1 MATRFRKSV
10 KIAPGVRL
18 NVNKG
23 SVGISAGVKGARV
36 SANSN
41 GRVTRSVGIPGTG
54 LYDVE
59 TVKSGKTSNI
69 QQSQSDG
76 IAGSAAIMPKEKKS
90 HFVLFLVLAVIL
102 VLSGFY
108 GFADSNYSGGAL
120 CLLLGGVFG
129 FLAFRAKKKKKIVS

>member
-54 LYDVE
+54 LYDVK
-59 TVKSGKTSNI
+59 TVKSGKTSSN
-69 QQSQSDG
+69 QQIPSGDTV
-76 IAGSAAIMPKEKKS
+76 GSTAALPREKKT
-90 HFVLFLVLAVIL
+90 HFVLFLVLAVIF

-108 GFADSNYSGGAL
+108 GLADANYSGGVL

-129 FLAFRAKKKKKIVS
+129 FLAFRAKKKNKATS

>member
-41 GRVTRSVGIPGTG
+41 GRVTRSVGVPGTG
-54 LYDVE
+54 LYDVK
-59 TVKSGKTSNI
+59 TVKSGKSSGI
-69 QQSQSDG
+69 QQANSG
-76 IAGSAAIMPKEKKS
+76 GVAGSASAVPREKKS
-90 HFVLFLVLAVIL
+90 HFVLFWVLSVIL
-102 VLSGFY
+102 VISGFY
-108 GFADSNYSGGAL
+108 GLSDANYSGGVL
-120 CLLLGGVFG
+120 CLFLGGLFG
-129 FLAFRAKKKKKIVS
+129 FLAFRAKKKKKPTN